1 MHLFNLHTLIYV
13 IYKWLYH
20 FIIKQYLQIYNRQV
34 ALGHSLEVKAVKSML
49 KQKFIIDRVYSIILT
64 IMAEISATDQNINQE
79 YIYIYVHLKVGRIKY
94 RYQNK
99 I

>member
-1 MHLFNLHTLIYV
+1 
-13 IYKWLYH
+13 
-20 FIIKQYLQIYNRQV
+20 
-34 ALGHSLEVKAVKSML
+34 
-49 KQKFIIDRVYSIILT
+49 
-64 IMAEISATDQNINQE
+64 MAEISATDQNINQE